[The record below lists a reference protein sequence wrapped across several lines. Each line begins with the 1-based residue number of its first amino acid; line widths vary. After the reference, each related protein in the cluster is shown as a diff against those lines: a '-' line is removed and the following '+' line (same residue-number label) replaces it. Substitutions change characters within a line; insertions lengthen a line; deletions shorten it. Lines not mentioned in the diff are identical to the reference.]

1 MNLLKM
7 KNALPLTVG
16 LFIPVLGQAQT
27 TSGQS
32 FYTVVNDVMSFMMQN
47 ILLVIGALVIIGA
60 LVVMYRTLFLLLEIE
75 KRKVM
80 EEKGMEVPE
89 LSRYIEEGPS
99 WLEQLNAWM
108 WKIAP
113 ISKEKEIDLGHDY
126 DGIRELDNRLPPW
139 WLGLMYGSIVF
150 AFVYMY
156 YYHWSDTDWSS
167 TQEYEMAMVQ
177 AEKEKRAY
185 LLQVAN
191 SVDES
196 NVEFLEDEASLAA
209 GETIFLSKCASC
221 HGQLGEG
228 GVGPNFTDPYWIH
241 GGSISDIF
249 STIKYGVPEKGM
261 ISWQSQLRPK
271 NMQQVASF
279 IKTLQGTNPPNQKEK
294 EGTLYQDDQESQANE
309 ATETA
314 EG

>member
-16 LFIPVLGQAQT
+16 MFIPVLGQAQT
-27 TSGQS
+27 ASGQS
-32 FYTVVNDVMSFMMQN
+32 FYTVVNDVMSFLMQN
-47 ILLVIGALVIIGA
+47 ILLVIGALVITGA
-60 LVVMYRTLFLLLEIE
+60 LIVMYRTLFLLLEIE

-89 LSRYIEEGPS
+89 LSRYREEGPS

-196 NVEFLEDEASLAA
+196 NVEFLGDEASLAA

-294 EGTLYQDDQESQANE
+294 EGTLYQADQESEANE